1 MAQVCFEFSLLSCYI
16 FILLAVDRG
25 PLAWQPDDQLPCI
38 IAVAGLQFLYMAA
51 FMFLLLESLVILHK
65 LVDFVVLNAIE
76 HISFIVGVGFGLPLV
91 YTIITVPFAFQDL
104 VPESPRV

>member
-51 FMFLLLESLVILHK
+51 FMFLLLESLVILRVLLNITILSTLEH
-65 LVDFVVLNAIE
+65 VSFVV
-76 HISFIVGVGFGLPLV
+76 IVGVGLPLLFT
-91 YTIITVPFAFQDL
+91 TITFSLHYQDL
-104 VPESPRV
+104 VPHSQVV